1 MATVLKLRRLGC
13 LTAFSAVASL
23 PVAAQNAAPDA
34 SSGNSQ
40 QSAYRSSV
48 AEESVRKQTDKIEAE
63 INELVAELKLNG
75 LDNAD
80 LTILSGAS
88 SHLKNLS
95 QEDMQK
101 VINAL
106 QSASMAA
113 KDQDRQKSL
122 VSAYKDQQS
131 VSLQLKSLAAD
142 LAAQQSQKEIPSKLE
157 NLIAR
162 QSANIR
168 ETDTLGSIAPDKLSA
183 TLKSTHE
190 VVSAEQT
197 AIGGEIDLLGKV
209 LAAKP
214 DAPPADG
221 APDISK
227 SVLDALN
234 SGAIKD
240 ASASATQLTSAGPF
254 PDAVTQQR
262 AVRDALTSLL
272 RVALSDVDAVSRLQ
286 DIKAQL
292 AQILSDQQDL
302 GGVTQQARLDGS
314 TLAERQARIEDRTSV
329 SNALLKSVNQAASG
343 QLDQTQTAMSQSSD
357 ALAKAKNPA
366 DTASQQQ
373 EVVDDLKKTE
383 ALLDQQIAAAQKQE
397 SMSPADKLA
406 TLQKLRSQI
415 DNAQKNPQTSASDLQ
430 KMQQGA
436 AALSPQASDKIADA
450 ADQLQKPPP
459 DQAAAN
465 QALAQAS
472 AIVQQQEKGI
482 AQAAQAYQALANASQ
497 QLNQAQQNAAAAD
510 QSLQNNAASK
520 NFTEAAHDLTQ
531 AQTALTQ
538 AQQAAQQAA
547 QQQAAAQ
554 QNSQP
559 GSQQASQQGSQQSS
573 QQASQQNS
581 QQGSQQASQQG
592 SQQASQQNSQ
602 QGSQQASQQGSQQ
615 ASQQNSQQGSQQAS
629 QQGQGQGQ
637 GQGTQQ
643 ALQQASDAL
652 KAATTQAVQAQ
663 GQNAQ
668 AQDQQA
674 MAAMQKAQDGLAQ
687 AMAQIQQQSQGQGQG
702 QGQGQSQ
709 SQLAQSGQGQG
720 QGKGKGQKQQ
730 GQGGAGE
737 SPEGDS
743 NNVLAG
749 IGGDGTAQVMG
760 GLKPKDRDAITQ
772 YQAEKSPPEY
782 APMVQQYLKNL
793 ADSSQAESH

>member
-1 MATVLKLRRLGC
+1 MATALDLRRLVC
-13 LTAFSAVASL
+13 VTAFSAMASL
-23 PVAAQNAAPDA
+23 PVAAQTAVPDA
-34 SSGNSQ
+34 SGGNSQ

-95 QEDMQK
+95 QDDMQK

-168 ETDTLGSIAPDKLSA
+168 ETDTLGSTAPDKLSA

-221 APDISK
+221 TPDISK
-227 SVLDALN
+227 AVFDALN
-234 SGAIKD
+234 GGTIKD

-272 RVALSDVDAVSRLQ
+272 RIALSNVDAVSRLQ
-286 DIKAQL
+286 DIKVQL
-292 AQILSDQQDL
+292 TQIQSDQQDL

-329 SNALLKSVNQAASG
+329 SNALLKSINQAASG
-343 QLDQTQTAMSQSSD
+343 QLDQIQTAMRQSSD

-366 DTASQQQ
+366 DTTPQQQ
-373 EVVDDLKKTE
+373 VVVDGLKKTE
-383 ALLDQQIAAAQKQE
+383 ALLDQQIAAAQQQE

-406 TLQKLRSQI
+406 ALQKLQSQL
-415 DNAQKNPQTSASDLQ
+415 DDAQKNPQTSAGDLQ
-430 KMQQGA
+430 KMQQDA
-436 AALSPQASDKIADA
+436 AALSPQTSGKIADA
-450 ADQLQKPPP
+450 ADQLQKPAP

-472 AIVQQQEKGI
+472 AIVQQQEKEI
-482 AQAAQAYQALANASQ
+482 AQAAQAYQALSNASQ

-531 AQTALTQ
+531 AQAALAQ
-538 AQQAAQQAA
+538 AQQAAQQQTATQQNSQQGSQQTSQQGA
-547 QQQAAAQ
+547 QQSSQQASQ

-581 QQGSQQASQQG
+581 QQG
-592 SQQASQQNSQ
+592 
-602 QGSQQASQQGSQQ
+602 
-615 ASQQNSQQGSQQAS
+615 
-629 QQGQGQGQ
+629 Q

-643 ALQQASDAL
+643 ALQQAADAL

-674 MAAMQKAQDGLAQ
+674 MAAMQKAQSGLAQ

-702 QGQGQSQ
+702 QGNGQGNGQGQDQSQ

-720 QGKGKGQKQQ
+720 KGQRQQ
-730 GQGGAGE
+730 GQGGSGE
-737 SPEGDS
+737 TSGGDTTA
-743 NNVLAG
+743 VLAG

-793 ADSSQAESH
+793 ADSSEAESH

>member
-1 MATVLKLRRLGC
+1 
-13 LTAFSAVASL
+13 
-23 PVAAQNAAPDA
+23 
-34 SSGNSQ
+34 
-40 QSAYRSSV
+40 
-48 AEESVRKQTDKIEAE
+48 
-63 INELVAELKLNG
+63 
-75 LDNAD
+75 
-80 LTILSGAS
+80 
-88 SHLKNLS
+88 
-95 QEDMQK
+95 MQK

-168 ETDTLGSIAPDKLSA
+168 ETDTLGSTAPDKLSA

-221 APDISK
+221 TPDISK
-227 SVLDALN
+227 AVFDALN
-234 SGAIKD
+234 GGTIKD

-272 RVALSDVDAVSRLQ
+272 RIALSNVDAVSRLQ
-286 DIKAQL
+286 DIKVQL
-292 AQILSDQQDL
+292 TQIQSDQQDL

-329 SNALLKSVNQAASG
+329 SNALLKSINQAASG
-343 QLDQTQTAMSQSSD
+343 QLDQIQMAMRQSSD

-366 DTASQQQ
+366 DTAPQQQ
-373 EVVDDLKKTE
+373 VVVDGLKKTE
-383 ALLDQQIAAAQKQE
+383 ALLDQQIAAAQQQE

-406 TLQKLRSQI
+406 ALQKLQGQL
-415 DNAQKNPQTSASDLQ
+415 DDAQKNPRTSASDLQ
-430 KMQQGA
+430 KMQQDA
-436 AALSPQASDKIADA
+436 AALSPQTSGKIADA
-450 ADQLQKPPP
+450 TDQLQKPAP

-472 AIVQQQEKGI
+472 AIVQQQEKEI

-531 AQTALTQ
+531 AQAALAQ
-538 AQQAAQQAA
+538 AQQAAQQAMQQQTATQQNSQQGSQQTSQQGA
-547 QQQAAAQ
+547 QQSSQQASQ

-581 QQGSQQASQQG
+581 QQG
-592 SQQASQQNSQ
+592 
-602 QGSQQASQQGSQQ
+602 
-615 ASQQNSQQGSQQAS
+615 
-629 QQGQGQGQ
+629 Q

-643 ALQQASDAL
+643 ALQQAADAL

-674 MAAMQKAQDGLAQ
+674 MAAMQKAQSGLAQ

-702 QGQGQSQ
+702 QGNGQGNGQGQDQSQ

-720 QGKGKGQKQQ
+720 KGQRQQ
-730 GQGGAGE
+730 GQGGSGE
-737 SPEGDS
+737 TSGGDTTA
-743 NNVLAG
+743 VLAG

-793 ADSSQAESH
+793 ADSSEAESH

>member
-1 MATVLKLRRLGC
+1 MATALDLRRLVC
-13 LTAFSAVASL
+13 VTAFSAMASL
-23 PVAAQNAAPDA
+23 SVAAQNVAPDA
-34 SSGNSQ
+34 SGGNSQ

-95 QEDMQK
+95 QDDMQK

-168 ETDTLGSIAPDKLSA
+168 ETDTLGSTAPDKLSA

-221 APDISK
+221 TPDISK
-227 SVLDALN
+227 AVFDALN
-234 SGAIKD
+234 GGTIKD

-272 RVALSDVDAVSRLQ
+272 RIALSNVDAVSRLQ
-286 DIKAQL
+286 DIKVQL
-292 AQILSDQQDL
+292 TQIQSDQQDL

-329 SNALLKSVNQAASG
+329 SNALLKSINQAASG
-343 QLDQTQTAMSQSSD
+343 QLDQIQTAMRQSSD

-366 DTASQQQ
+366 DTAPQQQ
-373 EVVDDLKKTE
+373 VVVDGLKKTE
-383 ALLDQQIAAAQKQE
+383 ALLDQQIAAAQQQE

-406 TLQKLRSQI
+406 ALQKLQGQL
-415 DNAQKNPQTSASDLQ
+415 DDAQKNPRTSASDLQ
-430 KMQQGA
+430 KMQQDA
-436 AALSPQASDKIADA
+436 AALSPQTSGKIADA
-450 ADQLQKPPP
+450 TDQLQKPAP

-472 AIVQQQEKGI
+472 AIVQQQEKEI

-531 AQTALTQ
+531 AQAALAQ
-538 AQQAAQQAA
+538 AQQAAQQAMQQQTATQQNSQQGSQQTSQQGA
-547 QQQAAAQ
+547 QQSSQQASQ

-581 QQGSQQASQQG
+581 QQG
-592 SQQASQQNSQ
+592 
-602 QGSQQASQQGSQQ
+602 
-615 ASQQNSQQGSQQAS
+615 
-629 QQGQGQGQ
+629 Q

-643 ALQQASDAL
+643 ALQQAADAL

-674 MAAMQKAQDGLAQ
+674 MAAMQKAQSGLAQ

-702 QGQGQSQ
+702 QGNGQGNGQGQDQSQ

-720 QGKGKGQKQQ
+720 KGQRQQ
-730 GQGGAGE
+730 GQGGSGE
-737 SPEGDS
+737 TSGGDTTA
-743 NNVLAG
+743 VLAG

-793 ADSSQAESH
+793 ADSSEAESH